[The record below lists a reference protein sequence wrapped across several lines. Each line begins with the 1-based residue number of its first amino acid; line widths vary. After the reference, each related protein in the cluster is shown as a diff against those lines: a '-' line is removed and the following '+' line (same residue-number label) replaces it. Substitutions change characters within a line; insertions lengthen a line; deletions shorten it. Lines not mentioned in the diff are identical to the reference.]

1 MAKNHGRLHDVPT
14 DTSVRVVVDVGPAYT
29 HGVRSDA
36 QLSGP
41 TGEASRNLA
50 DVDLV
55 LLLKDNGFHDSSP
68 QWM

>member
-1 MAKNHGRLHDVPT
+1 
-14 DTSVRVVVDVGPAYT
+14 VDVGPAYT

-41 TGEASRNLA
+41 AGEASRNLA